1 MIGPAKIAA
10 LSLAAALSAGFAAGA
25 AHAGPRGLKCKGPYQ
40 QIRGHGEIATPYC
53 EDNYLA
59 EVAREY
65 GMRVSNRAVR
75 ENPNLKTEVCI
86 LVGHDIRVSQIC
98 IGHMPE
104 DRMRRD

>member
-1 MIGPAKIAA
+1 MNLKLSAA
-10 LSLAAALSAGFAAGA
+10 AAALAVLPFAGFAAGP
-25 AHAGPRGLKCKGPYQ
+25 AHAAIQCNGAYQVLKSGE
-40 QIRGHGEIATPYC
+40 EIATPYC

-86 LVGHDIRVSQIC
+86 LVGHDIRVSHIC

>member
-1 MIGPAKIAA
+1 MIGSSKVIALCLAAVLSAA
-10 LSLAAALSAGFAAGA
+10 LAAGSVL
-25 AHAGPRGLKCKGPYQ
+25 AGPHSLKCKGPYQ

-59 EVAREY
+59 QIAREY

-86 LVGHDIRVSQIC
+86 LVGHDIRVSHIC

-104 DRMRRD
+104 DRSRRD

>member
-1 MIGPAKIAA
+1 MTGPAKVVV
-10 LSLAAALSAGFAAGA
+10 LSLAAALSAGLAADA
-25 AHAGPRGLKCKGPYQ
+25 AHGGPRGLKCKGPYQ

>member
-1 MIGPAKIAA
+1 MTGMAKVVA
-10 LSLAAALSAGFAAGA
+10 LVLAAALWAGLAAGA
-25 AHAGPRGLKCKGPYQ
+25 ANAGPRGLKCKGPYQ

-59 EVAREY
+59 EIAREY

-86 LVGHDIRVSQIC
+86 LVGHDIRVSHIC

-104 DRMRRD
+104 DRMRRN